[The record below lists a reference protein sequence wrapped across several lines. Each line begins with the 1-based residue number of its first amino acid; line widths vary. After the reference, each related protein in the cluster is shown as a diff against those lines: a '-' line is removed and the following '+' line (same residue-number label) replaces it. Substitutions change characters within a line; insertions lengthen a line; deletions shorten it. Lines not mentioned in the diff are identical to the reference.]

1 MRNRDMQAD
10 YSSSTAG
17 GLTKLEVAAIA
28 AMQGCLSMGD
38 NCQGSP
44 EELAVHAIF
53 CANAL
58 FDELEK
64 E

>member
-28 AMQGCLSMGD
+28 AMQGI
-38 NCQGSP
+38 
-44 EELAVHAIF
+44 LAANITIATPKLDAVEAVLY
-53 CANAL
+53 ANAL

-64 E
+64 G